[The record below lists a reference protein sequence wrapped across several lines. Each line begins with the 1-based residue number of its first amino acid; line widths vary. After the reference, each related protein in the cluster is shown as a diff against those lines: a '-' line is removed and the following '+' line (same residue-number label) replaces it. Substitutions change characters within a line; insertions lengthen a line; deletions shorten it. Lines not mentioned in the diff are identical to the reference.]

1 MGENPHAERRSFHR
15 IPLDRVASALDD
27 QGHTH
32 LCTLVDISLKGALLA
47 PQDDWQCSKGDHIG
61 VSIKLDDRGDS
72 TIRMAGE
79 IAHVEAGH
87 IGLLSHRMDLDSA
100 TLLRRVVELNL
111 ADPDLLERELHAMI
125 DNV

>member
-1 MGENPHAERRSFHR
+1 MGDSGHTERRSFQR
-15 IPLDRVASALDD
+15 IPMDRVASVLDD
-27 QGHTH
+27 QGRSH
-32 LCTLVDISLKGALLA
+32 LCDLLDISLKGALLV
-47 PQDDWQCSKGDHIG
+47 PRDDWTYHKGDHIG
-61 VSIKLDDRGDS
+61 VSIKLDDMGDN

-79 IAHVEAGH
+79 IAHVEGRH
-87 IGLLSHRMDLDSA
+87 LGLACHRLDLDSA

>member
-1 MGENPHAERRSFHR
+1 MGDNPQSERRLFHR
-15 IPLDRVASALDD
+15 IPMDRIASALDD

-32 LCTLVDISLKGALLA
+32 TCELVDISLKGALLI
-47 PQDDWQCSKGDHIG
+47 PQDDWICNKGDHIG
-61 VSIKLDDRGDS
+61 VSIKLDDQGDN

-79 IAHVEAGH
+79 VAHVEKGQ
-87 IGLLSHRMDLDSA
+87 IGLQCHRLDLDSA